1 MEWGAVGEDAKNEGA
16 GGYIASLAGKAK
28 EKLDEKLD
36 EKYGV
41 DPFDTLDESVAGWR
55 KKGYKVVE
63 RTDTRALLVAKWSTK
78 ALTSGGWGWVLAM
91 GLTLFT
97 GGLALPL
104 VVGVWVWMR
113 ATGRIKKVRF
123 HVTLQVGE
131 DGRIHRSAVLR

>member
-1 MEWGAVGEDAKNEGA
+1 MAQDAKNEGA
-16 GGYIASLAGKAK
+16 GGYIALLAGKAK

-41 DPFDTLDESVAGWR
+41 DPFDTLDESVADWE
-55 KKGYKVVE
+55 KKDYKVVE

-78 ALTSGGWGWVLAM
+78 TVTSGWGWWVLAM

-104 VVGVWVWMR
+104 IIGMWIWLR
-113 ATGRIKKVRF
+113 ATGRMKKARF
-123 HVTLQVGE
+123 HVTLEVGE
-131 DGRIHRSAVLR
+131 DGRIHRSAELR